1 MSIVLVHT
9 GSTHPSSVKV
19 FAMVFF
25 DRVPLAPSDP
35 ILGLTIAFQNDL
47 RNHKVNLGVGLY
59 KTDDLK
65 TPVLESVKQAEAA
78 LLEEE
83 QSKEYLPI
91 DGDRLYL
98 EQMGALV
105 FGQQLWSEQKEKIAS
120 FQSIGGTGA
129 LKIGG
134 TFIREELPHP
144 IWIPTPTW
152 PNHRGVFSHCGLKVE
167 NYPYYNLRRHC
178 LDWEAMVSR
187 LENLSAGTVVLLHA
201 CCHNP
206 TGSDPSKEQW
216 KTLCAIFREKRLIP
230 FFDFAYQGF
239 GCGVEEDAEAI
250 RLFFSSHQEMLVAVS
265 NAKNLSLYGERVGCL
280 FIASSS
286 AKTAE
291 HISSRVK
298 QIVRTNYSN
307 PPMHG
312 AKVAAYIFNQ
322 PSLRG
327 LWQEELDTM
336 RKRILKMRKLFT
348 RKLSDKATKVD
359 FSHIDKGSG
368 MFGFTGLN
376 KLEVD
381 KIRVEYGIYMP
392 SDGRINV
399 CGLNMDNID
408 SVVDAIIAVTEG
420 LV

>member
-1 MSIVLVHT
+1 M
-9 GSTHPSSVKV
+9 G
-19 FAMVFF
+19 FF
-25 DRVPLAPSDP
+25 DRVPLAPPDP
-35 ILGLTIAFQNDL
+35 ILGLTTAFQNEL
-47 RNHKVNLGVGLY
+47 RNNKVNLGVGLY
-59 KTDDLK
+59 KTEDLK
-65 TPVLESVKQAEAA
+65 TPVLESVKQAETA
-78 LLEEE
+78 LLKEEK
-83 QSKEYLPI
+83 SKEYLPI

-105 FGQQLWSEQKEKIAS
+105 FGEQTWSEQKKRIAS

-134 TFIREELPHP
+134 TFIKEELPHP

-167 NYPYYNLRRHC
+167 NYPYYDPKRHR
-178 LDWEAMVSR
+178 LDLEAMVSC
-187 LENLSAGTVVLLHA
+187 LEKLSAGTVVLLHA

-216 KTLCAIFREKRLIP
+216 KTLCDIFREKRLIA
-230 FFDFAYQGF
+230 FFDFAYQGL
-239 GCGVEEDAEAI
+239 GCGVEEDREAI
-250 RLFFSSHQEMLVAVS
+250 SHFFNSGLEMLVAVS

-280 FIASSS
+280 FIVSGS
-286 AKTAE
+286 AKIAE

-298 QIVRTNYSN
+298 QMVRTNYSN

-322 PSLRG
+322 PSLRK
-327 LWQEELDTM
+327 LWLEELDAM
-336 RKRILKMRKLFT
+336 RMRILKMRKLFAK
-348 RKLSDKATKVD
+348 KLFDKATKVD
-359 FSHIDKGSG
+359 FSHIGKGSG

-376 KLEVD
+376 ELEVD

-399 CGLNMDNID
+399 CGLNLDNMDY
-408 SVVDAIIAVTEG
+408 VVDAIIG